1 MCTIR
6 SPAGNEGVKNSGYM
20 RRNWYNVVLKEICN
34 SCSLFERCLERYVET
49 GLPEMMVQVKHN
61 EMSLISIMQLSPYSS
76 NPNEIPIQTSKFT
89 TPVIVFDTE
98 SNNDQWHTILQL

>member
-1 MCTIR
+1 MQYIVSQIALQAR
-6 SPAGNEGVKNSGYM
+6 GALLASLAGDTS
-20 RRNWYNVVLKEICN
+20 I
-34 SCSLFERCLERYVET
+34 ET
-49 GLPEMMVQVKHN
+49 GLPEMMVRVKHN

-76 NPNEIPIQTSKFT
+76 NPNEIPIQSSKFT